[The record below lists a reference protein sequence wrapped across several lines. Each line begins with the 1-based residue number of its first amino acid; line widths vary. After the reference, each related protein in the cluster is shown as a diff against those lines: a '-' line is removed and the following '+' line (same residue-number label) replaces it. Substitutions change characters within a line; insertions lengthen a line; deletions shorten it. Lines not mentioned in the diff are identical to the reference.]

1 MASKGGKDQAPPVCP
16 MCGSQ
21 LAKSPMGTQALHAVA
36 GMARRIHPGQRG
48 PGGQGGQGPRRPG
61 G

>member
-1 MASKGGKDQAPPVCP
+1 MAGTKGKDQAPPPVCP
-16 MCGSQ
+16 MCGSE

-48 PGGQGGQGPRRPG
+48 QGQQGQRRPG